1 MKRAG
6 FTLLE
11 VLVALG
17 MFVLAV
23 GGLAFA
29 LDSAFAASNYL
40 RREVEIRQQIE
51 SLLDEA
57 MALPVAALEQGRE
70 AGPDVLGV
78 RYSIIAEPTIEFRNK
93 DDEELAGLWRVTV
106 TADWTEQGEKQ
117 TWRESFLRFQP

>member
-1 MKRAG
+1 MKRGG

-29 LDSAFAASNYL
+29 LDRAFAANNYL
-40 RREVEIRQQIE
+40 RRDEEIRQQLE
-51 SLLDEA
+51 SLLDES
-57 MALPVAALEQGRE
+57 MALPVSVLEQGRE

-78 RYSIIAEPTIEFRNK
+78 KYSVTAEPTFEFRNK
-93 DDEELAGLWRVTV
+93 DDEELGGLWRVTV
-106 TADWTEQGEKQ
+106 RAEWTEQGEKQ
-117 TWRESFLRFQP
+117 TWQESHLRYQP

>member
-1 MKRAG
+1 MKRGG

-29 LDSAFAASNYL
+29 LDRAFAASNYL
-40 RREVEIRQQIE
+40 RRDVEIRQQIE

-70 AGPDVLGV
+70 AGPDALGV
-78 RYSIIAEPTIEFRNK
+78 RYTVIAEPTFDFRNK
-93 DDEELAGLWRVTV
+93 DDEELGGLWRVTV
-106 TADWTEQGEKQ
+106 AAEWTEQGEKQ
-117 TWRESFLRFQP
+117 TWRESFLRYQP

>member
-1 MKRAG
+1 MKRGG

-29 LDSAFAASNYL
+29 LDRAFAASNYL
-40 RREVEIRQQIE
+40 RRDVEIRQQIE

-70 AGPDVLGV
+70 AGPDALGV
-78 RYSIIAEPTIEFRNK
+78 RYRVIAEPTDEFRNK
-93 DDEELAGLWRVTV
+93 DDEELFGLWRVTV
-106 TADWTEQGEKQ
+106 AAEWTEQGEKQ

>member
-29 LDSAFAASNYL
+29 LDGAFAASNYL

-78 RYSIIAEPTIEFRNK
+78 RYAIIAEPTIEFRNK
-93 DDEELAGLWRVTV
+93 DDEELAGLWRITV